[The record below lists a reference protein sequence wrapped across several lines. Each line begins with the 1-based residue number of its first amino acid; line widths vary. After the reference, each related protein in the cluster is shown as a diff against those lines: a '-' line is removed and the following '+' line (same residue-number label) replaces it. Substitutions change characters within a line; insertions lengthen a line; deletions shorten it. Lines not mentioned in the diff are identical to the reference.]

1 VVVVDSNIP
10 VDTSNPLINEFL
22 GLFLSLSYA
31 EVLQYFESNDLMDSV
46 QGDNTW
52 I

>member
-1 VVVVDSNIP
+1 MLVVDSNMP
-10 VDTSNPLINEFL
+10 FDESNPLIEDFKD
-22 GLFLSLSYA
+22 LFVSHASV
-31 EVLQYFESNDLMDSV
+31 EVLQYFEKHDLLDSV